1 MTIKFC
7 KTCLFPDTKPDLYF
21 NKAGICD
28 ACASAKRKHGKIN
41 SVDWSERK
49 NSFEKILQNAKK
61 KEGLYNCVV
70 PVSGGKDS
78 SWQVYAMKH
87 IHKMKPL
94 AVTFDQ
100 FDQTD
105 LGRNNLDALK
115 SIGVDHIHFSLNP
128 NIVKLLVKKG
138 FEIVG
143 DPYWVNHVGIFT
155 VPMHVANKFNIPL
168 VVYGEN
174 PIFEYGGPEND
185 RDNYV

>member
-105 LGRNNLDALK
+105 LGRNN
-115 SIGVDHIHFSLNP
+115 
-128 NIVKLLVKKG
+128 
-138 FEIVG
+138 
-143 DPYWVNHVGIFT
+143 
-155 VPMHVANKFNIPL
+155 
-168 VVYGEN
+168 
-174 PIFEYGGPEND
+174 
-185 RDNYV
+185 